1 MSEPENNPPQPVE
14 FAPNQ
19 DAPPVSTI
27 NGATPRPV
35 FMPETFTGAG
45 REWSDW
51 AEQFEMAADVNNWDE
66 SLRLK
71 FMGLLLA
78 GRAREVYSGLS
89 AAAKTNY
96 TLLKDAMGRS
106 VGTPGK
112 LEGAC
117 TEGPMPAP
125 LPAVSTRAL
134 EKAEGG
140 SGYLAAKI
148 GGSSCHVLVDTGASH
163 SIIPKQVW
171 LSITKGGSDLQEY
184 IGDARAA
191 NGGAMQILGGWQT
204 VCQFDSLALVADFLV
219 SDIPSEEILLGFD
232 FLSRYEAVVDL
243 GEKTCQIMGKTLPL
257 GMKVGT
263 LFTDIEVDEVGECI
277 KEGDD

>member
-89 AAAKTNY
+89 A
-96 TLLKDAMGRS
+96 
-106 VGTPGK
+106 
-112 LEGAC
+112 
-117 TEGPMPAP
+117 GPMPAP

-148 GGSSCHVLVDTGASH
+148 GGSSCHVLVDTRASH